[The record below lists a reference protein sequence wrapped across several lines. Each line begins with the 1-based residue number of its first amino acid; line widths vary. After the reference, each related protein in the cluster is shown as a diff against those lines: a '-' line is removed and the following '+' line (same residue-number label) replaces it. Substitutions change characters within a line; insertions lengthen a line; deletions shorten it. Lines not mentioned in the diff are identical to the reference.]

1 MRIKIFERLG
11 EQLVPKDGAQMASH
25 DRLLLHRAVVLQ
37 GQDQRVR
44 RCLGERFHSARG
56 QNRWI
61 IQRYIYIIT
70 DTQLRV
76 TKTNKEYR
84 TDALYFSSDP

>member
-1 MRIKIFERLG
+1 MHRETRKLIETQQSPYLWRRQGARIKILQRLG

-37 GQDQRVR
+37 GQDQGVR
-44 RCLGERFHSARG
+44 RCLGERFHSVRG

-61 IQRYIYIIT
+61 IQR
-70 DTQLRV
+70 
-76 TKTNKEYR
+76 
-84 TDALYFSSDP
+84 